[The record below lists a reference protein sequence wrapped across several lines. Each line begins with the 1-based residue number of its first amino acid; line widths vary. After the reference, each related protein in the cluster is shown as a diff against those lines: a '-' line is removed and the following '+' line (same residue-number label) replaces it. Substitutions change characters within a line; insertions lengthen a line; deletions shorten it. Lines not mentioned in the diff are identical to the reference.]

1 MLKCVC
7 VGAFD
12 AIHEVERSLLY
23 LLIDSTDVLANNPKE
38 NQLNTGEECDRGNQ
52 GREALW

>member
-7 VGAFD
+7 AGAFD

-23 LLIDSTDVLANNPKE
+23 LLIDPTDVLTNNPKE

-52 GREALW
+52 GCEALW